1 MMEMLTGGAAVGD
14 YDNDGWE
21 DIYFTVHDGR
31 GVLYRNMGK
40 TISPKVINWKVLEN
54 SYSKVIGKSHYYSLN
69 IRPKLHLNL
78 ENRI

>member
-1 MMEMLTGGAAVGD
+1 MEMITGGAAVGD

-40 TISPKVINWKVLEN
+40 IISPKVITRKILEN
-54 SYSKVIGKSHYYSLN
+54 TLHKKFELIFSL
-69 IRPKLHLNL
+69 RPGSGR
-78 ENRI
+78 EGFIAA